1 MSDLRRVLI
10 ACAGGVALLCL
21 AGASQATIIDFT
33 YTQTDASTGAGTIS
47 GDIDASSVGAT
58 GVLTFSGV
66 LPVATLNQ
74 KDTTTVPV
82 PAGMVGFMN
91 PGGSDANPGANTGLH
106 LGWTGSVTL
115 SATEGTTTYLVDVPL
130 RVPATGQPYS
140 YQYKLT
146 DDNSGAGGTNDAV
159 NIHATEIKKVAGWIG
174 ENNNG
179 HRHTGNTVPWAAGT
193 ENFTT
198 SQNFTTG
205 VDAQGDLLG
214 ITVGNRGPDEGTLT
228 GVVFADE
235 VTFSGKLDS
244 DDNTLRSSGPDIIG
258 YDTSDYVMENSA
270 ESVTLAGFTI
280 RDNANRTLVAT
291 VGGERGDAIASLTF
305 GGEALTQ
312 AAISDDGSTHA
323 SVWYLDLADTGGS
336 ITGDLVLTWSGS
348 SNGFYLGAISL
359 HNVKPGG
366 PVDTDDGGN
375 DVGDDITLVYPS
387 ASAGDM
393 IVESAAG
400 QSGTITA
407 PAGLGVLYNA
417 NEGGG
422 GGYSA
427 AAGRELISDDGSESN
442 TWQYALGSG
451 PRARA
456 AGALFTVVPEPSTL
470 AVVVLGL
477 VGVGARR
484 RRRR

>member
-10 ACAGGVALLCL
+10 ACVGGVALLCA
-21 AGASQATIIDFT
+21 AGTSQATIIDFT

-47 GDIDASSVGAT
+47 GDIDASSVGAS

-66 LPVATLNQ
+66 LPAATLIQ
-74 KDTTTVPV
+74 KDTTTEPI

-91 PGGSDANPGANTGLH
+91 PGGSDANPGADTGFH
-106 LGWTGSVTL
+106 LGWTGEVTL
-115 SATEGTTTYLVDVPL
+115 AATEGTTTYLVDVPL
-130 RVPATGQPYS
+130 RVPTSGQTFS

-146 DDNSGAGGTNDAV
+146 DDNSSVGGSNDAE
-159 NIHATEIKKVAGWIG
+159 NTHATEIKKVAGWIG
-174 ENNNG
+174 ENNAG
-179 HRHTGNTVPWAAGT
+179 HRHTGDEVPWGTGTESHTTSKSFTAGT
-193 ENFTT
+193 
-198 SQNFTTG
+198 
-205 VDAQGDLLG
+205 DARGDLLG
-214 ITVGNRGPDEGTLT
+214 ITVGNRGSQEGTLT

-235 VTFSGKLDS
+235 VTLNGKLDA

-258 YDTSDYVMENSA
+258 YDTSDYVVENTA
-270 ESVTLAGFTI
+270 ESVTLAGFTV

-291 VGGERGDAIASLTF
+291 VGGERGDTIASLTF
-305 GGEALTQ
+305 GGTPLTQ
-312 AAISDDGSTHA
+312 AAISDAGSTHA
-323 SVWYLDLADTGGS
+323 SVWYLDLADTGGP
-336 ITGDLVLTWSGS
+336 ITGDLVLTWSGT

-375 DVGDDITLVYPS
+375 DSGSDITLTYPS

-400 QSGTITA
+400 QSGTITP

-417 NEGGG
+417 NESSG

-427 AAGRELISDDGSESN
+427 AAGRELIADDGSESN

-456 AGALFTVVPEPSTL
+456 AGALFVVVPEPSTL
-470 AVVVLGL
+470 ALAAIGL
-477 VGVGARR
+477 AGLRR
-484 RRRR
+484 RKR